1 MPLYEY
7 TCSQCGNIEEHLHS
21 HNEEPQFVCEC
32 GFHMERFFSTFAI
45 SNGICSEQKE
55 VMEKT
60 KRRRDMKV
68 DLRDNHGIEQMSLQG
83 KTLEET
89 YKDVKKN
96 SSSIA
101 EKFAQNSEQNQDK
114 QRKKQKEWM
123 RGALARTEKR
133 RIEKK
138 KMRQKEGLDKPK

>member
-7 TCSQCGNIEEHLHS
+7 ACSDCGNIEEHLHGRD
-21 HNEEPQFVCEC
+21 EEKKIICEC
-32 GFHMERFFSTFAI
+32 GSSMERLFSTFAI
-45 SNGICSEQKE
+45 SNGICTEQKE

-60 KRRRDMKV
+60 KRRKDMKV

-89 YKDVKKN
+89 YKDVKTN
-96 SSSIA
+96 RSAIA
-101 EKFAQNSEQNQDK
+101 EQFAKNSEQNQAK

-123 RGALARTEKR
+123 RGALARTEKK